1 VAAWL
6 AMLWAGSLS
15 VGEVYAASET
25 TMSNIAA
32 IGSFLSPIILLVVGW
47 FITRSNKRQERE
59 AEERRDQRKIEAEER
74 ELVRIEAAK
83 DREFTRG
90 VALRAEAAAH
100 EAKIA
105 ALKVE
110 RRADLAAEKVE
121 EVKTALQE
129 TNAETKGA
137 LAEIKETQKDQN
149 VVIASSHDLGNSAME
164 ASLTITARI
173 AREKANEN
181 PGSKSDR
188 VAAELAETALAE
200 HKKKQLRTDAA
211 AGGADNVKD
220 AVAALMPSG
229 TTDADVLAAK
239 ERMSRPKGDTTP

>member
-1 VAAWL
+1 LINRSLFVVAAWL
-6 AMLWAGSLS
+6 AMLWASSLNVGS
-15 VGEVYAASET
+15 VYAAPE

-59 AEERRDQRKIEAEER
+59 AEERKEQRKVEAEER
-74 ELVRIEAAK
+74 EIVRREAAE
-83 DREFTRG
+83 DRAFARET
-90 VALRAEAAAH
+90 ALRAEAAARESGRMAH
-100 EAKIA
+100 QAATKAEA
-105 ALKVE
+105 
-110 RRADLAAEKVE
+110 
-121 EVKTALQE
+121 VKTALE
-129 TNAETKGA
+129 VTTAETTSV

-220 AVAALMPSG
+220 AVAALLPPG
-229 TTDADVLAAK
+229 TTNADVLAAK
-239 ERMSRPKGDTTP
+239 ERMSRPKGEAP